1 MDRSTQLATRRWRR
15 VVGGTNARRRPFI
28 VTTVLVISTAATA
41 CSFEPIRQVDSSSAP
56 SEPAVLAFDDP
67 VEEPAAPVE
76 TDDTATPENEPERR
90 TSAEEFLDERE
101 PSAWTVATSDASV
114 GVHSAP
120 DYLYTQL
127 GVLGPGENVIGTGRR
142 VATDAVSW
150 MEIRWGDSTAWVLEA
165 AFAPLS

>member
-1 MDRSTQLATRRWRR
+1 MTAL
-15 VVGGTNARRRPFI
+15 
-28 VTTVLVISTAATA
+28 LVISTGTAA

-56 SEPAVLAFDDP
+56 SQPAVLAFDDP
-67 VEEPAAPVE
+67 VEDSAAPAEPADPAGP
-76 TDDTATPENEPERR
+76 DDEPLRR
-90 TSAEEFLDERE
+90 TSAEEFLEELE

-120 DYLYTQL
+120 DYLYTRL

-165 AFAPLS
+165 AFTPLS